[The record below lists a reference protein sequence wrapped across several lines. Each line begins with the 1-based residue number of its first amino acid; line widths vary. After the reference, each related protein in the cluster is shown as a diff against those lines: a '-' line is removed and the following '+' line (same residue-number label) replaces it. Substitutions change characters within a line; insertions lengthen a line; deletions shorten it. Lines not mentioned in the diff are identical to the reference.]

1 MSRKN
6 ALKRLQALGYA
17 RSEDIIAPIQR
28 ETAPP
33 QPKHLEDKS
42 FKGKILNHTI
52 MENITLQ
59 GCNYDEACVT
69 GSIFRNCKFID
80 CTMDRADF
88 EFCEFYQ
95 CEFSTKKIFSCSF
108 NNSSFVESSFSA
120 IHFDSCTFTGA
131 YFQRC
136 PFDHVQIIYSTLENA
151 LFKQCSFYHMDIRYL
166 NMDYIDLDHPYM
178 EDVVLPISQVAFIFG
193 APQYLKNTKD
203 IVFVSK
209 GNQGHMTTEE
219 FFRKVV
225 PLLCSH
231 FEKTRQFF
239 PLANINFAIGNSK
252 AGADALKQGLRDSMV
267 TRDFRML
274 KHYCKLAACGGKFRP
289 SDLRKIYYE
298 YICPLY
304 PQYSAESGIPNYA
317 RHITEIQAILFGKAK
332 KPTFSITFQTNIR
345 QGESGKLGKFLDGI
359 FAMARHGS
367 SFQNDDVEAVLGYHS
382 PLSVTVHVGGEENA
396 LAALLS
402 AYLRLAGMTTA
413 EILELPVVSE
423 CRNQLPTK
431 IGCWTEFEDIASKF
445 HQELRVL
452 SINMDV
458 LEYYIENFHARAFGC
473 ETVYYFNSA
482 AVHDR
487 AALTENRR

>member
-6 ALKRLQALGYA
+6 ALKKLQALGYA
-17 RSEDIIAPIQR
+17 RSEDFIAPIQR

-33 QPKHLEDKS
+33 QPKSLENKS
-42 FKGKILNHTI
+42 FKGEILNHTI

-69 GSIFRNCKFID
+69 GSIFRNCRFID

-95 CEFSTKKIFSCSF
+95 CEFSVKKIFSCSF

-120 IHFDSCTFTGA
+120 VYFDSCTFTGA

-136 PFDHVQIIYSTLENA
+136 PFDRVHISYSTLENA

-166 NMDYIDLDHPYM
+166 NMDYIDLEHPYM

-193 APQYLKNTKD
+193 APQYLINTKD

-209 GNQGHMTTEE
+209 GNQGRMTTEE

-225 PLLCSH
+225 PLLCYH

-239 PLANINFAIGNSK
+239 PLANINFAIGNGK
-252 AGADALKQGLRDSMV
+252 VGTYALKQGLKDSMV

-274 KHYCKLAACGGKFRP
+274 KHYCKLAACSGVFHP
-289 SDLRKIYYE
+289 SDLRKIYHE
-298 YICPLY
+298 CICRLY

-317 RHITEIQAILFGKAK
+317 RHITEIQTLLFSKAR
-332 KPTFSITFQTNIR
+332 KPAFSITFQTNIQ
-345 QGESGKLGKFLDGI
+345 QGESGKIGKFVNWL
-359 FAMARHGS
+359 FSMARHGD
-367 SFQNDDVEAVLGYHS
+367 SFQNDDVELVLGYRS

-402 AYLRLAGMTTA
+402 AYLRLTGMTTE

-423 CRNQLPTK
+423 CRSQLPTK
-431 IGCWTEFEDIASKF
+431 TGCWVEFEDAARKF

-458 LEYYIENFHARAFGC
+458 LEYYIENFHVDTFGC
-473 ETVYYFNSA
+473 ETAYYFNSA
-482 AVHDR
+482 AVPNR
-487 AALTENRR
+487 VALSDKRR